1 MTIVTYDMQNV
12 AKPLILICASCNDQ
26 DGFIH
31 LTSEPGMLLTVA
43 NNFYVDVPG
52 DWEVL
57 VIEPSK
63 LTSQVIRAI
72 HMYMCQLALLRL
84 RRHSAATRRCLITQ
98 RQTLVPTSHERVV
111 LQVKHEPAA
120 PVGDKPAGSLDER
133 KWPHLYGTIDVES
146 VLRRLPVRRDSSGR
160 FLEIA
165 EQ

>member
-1 MTIVTYDMQNV
+1 MQNV
-12 AKPLILICASCNDQ
+12 AKPPILFCASCNDQ

-72 HMYMCQLALLRL
+72 NLYVSACPAVSLKAFCRHEALPD
-84 RRHSAATRRCLITQ
+84 H
-98 RQTLVPTSHERVV
+98 
-111 LQVKHEPAA
+111 AA
-120 PVGDKPAGSLDER
+120 PVSRANFS
-133 KWPHLYGTIDVES
+133 
-146 VLRRLPVRRDSSGR
+146 
-160 FLEIA
+160 
-165 EQ
+165 